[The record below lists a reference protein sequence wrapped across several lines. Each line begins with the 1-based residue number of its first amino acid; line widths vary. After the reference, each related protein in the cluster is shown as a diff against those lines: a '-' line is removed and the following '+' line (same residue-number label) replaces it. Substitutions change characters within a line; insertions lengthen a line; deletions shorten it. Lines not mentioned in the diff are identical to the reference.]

1 MFVRVFAVQTNNMAR
16 DVHITNLSQS
26 KLNTDFSILDD
37 EILKYLS
44 SLLVFTQLSI
54 TCTKRGQCKT
64 HSEYH

>member
-1 MFVRVFAVQTNNMAR
+1 MFVRDIAVQTNNMAR

-44 SLLVFTQLSI
+44 SLLVFTQLGI
-54 TCTKRGQCKT
+54 IFTKRSQCKT
-64 HSEYH
+64 DSKYH

>member
-1 MFVRVFAVQTNNMAR
+1 MAR

-44 SLLVFTQLSI
+44 SLLVFTQLGI
-54 TCTKRGQCKT
+54 TCTKHSQCKT